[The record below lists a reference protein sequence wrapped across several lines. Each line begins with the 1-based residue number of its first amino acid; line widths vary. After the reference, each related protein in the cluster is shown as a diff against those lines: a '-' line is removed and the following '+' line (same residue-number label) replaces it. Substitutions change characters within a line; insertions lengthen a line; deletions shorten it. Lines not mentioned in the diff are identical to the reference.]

1 MKKKIWLPEYML
13 AFVASEAHRKG
24 MLVEHVLRD
33 ILGDKRLDQ
42 MSNDELVLLVRD
54 HMNGDKHDGHLI
66 VEVDDR

>member
-1 MKKKIWLPEYML
+1 MKKNIWLPEYML
-13 AFVASEAHRKG
+13 AFVASEAHKKG

-33 ILGDKRLDQ
+33 ILGDKKLDQ
-42 MSNDELVLLVRD
+42 MSNEELVLLVRD